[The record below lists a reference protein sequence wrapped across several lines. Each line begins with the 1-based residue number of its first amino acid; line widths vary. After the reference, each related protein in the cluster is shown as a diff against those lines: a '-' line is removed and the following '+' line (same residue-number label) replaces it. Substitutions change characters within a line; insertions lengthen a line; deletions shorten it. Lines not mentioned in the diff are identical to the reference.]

1 MGRKILIVTIIGIIF
16 IVFLITI
23 KNASTQN
30 EAYSIIYSGPH
41 GNLSEVKIAALYE
54 KITDRKPDGGRS
66 LDEAVN
72 VLKQTQADLIFLG
85 FWTWTIPAPD
95 SADNMPPELLHRI
108 AEYANTV
115 PKNVPELIRATGY
128 SYEELKNS
136 IPAIKKEMPG
146 VIFVGAIPA
155 EALGRVEVDPVTN
168 EVIDANDTW
177 QMAFDP
183 QKWDISYKCPE
194 NVCKDIPSLKGKL
207 LDKQGIQEYFSLINH
222 LLKPGQKYDRQK
234 AQGYYPDIIN
244 PRFQELLVNRAKK
257 QIDLGADAIWIDL
270 LFIQAESL
278 KKMANDINHPAVK
291 ESYDSASK
299 IIDAIHEYGESKGK
313 RVYVGTWAEPVINY
327 TWQPPNLDFVT
338 ITPTPE
344 EIYSGKFDE
353 RRWGKINL
361 NAEEKFGKI
370 PRFVFIDFGWGNNS
384 PLDVFSQKLNKN
396 QQREWL
402 KKADAF
408 FQRKGMIFVY
418 PVRGGDFAPGAKR
431 LSFGK
436 FAKYDS
442 LALEFDTFETIK
454 KLARIKRE
462 KPLNQG
468 TNNVMEQ

>member
-1 MGRKILIVTIIGIIF
+1 MGKRIIIVTIIVIIS
-16 IVFLITI
+16 IVLFLSI

-41 GNLSEVKIAALYE
+41 GNLSGVKVATLYE

-72 VLKQTQADLIFLG
+72 VLKQTQTDLIFLG

-108 AEYANTV
+108 AEYANTL
-115 PKNVPELIRATGY
+115 PKNVPELIRVTGY

-155 EALGRVEVDPVTN
+155 EALGRVEVDPITN

-222 LLKPGQKYDRQK
+222 LLKPGEKYDWQK

-244 PRFQELLVNRAKK
+244 SRFQELLVNRAKK

-291 ESYDSASK
+291 ESYNSASK

-344 EIYSGKFDE
+344 EIYSGKFDVE
-353 RRWGKINL
+353 KWDTINL
-361 NAEEKFGKI
+361 SIEKRFGKI
-370 PRFVFIDFGWGNNS
+370 PCFVFIDFGWANNS
-384 PLDVFSQKLNKN
+384 PLDVFSQRLSKN

-418 PVRGGDFAPGAKR
+418 PVRGGNFAPGAKR

-442 LALEFDTFETIK
+442 LAPEFQTYDTIRGLALR
-454 KLARIKRE
+454 KLGGSINTNINRE
-462 KPLNQG
+462 K
-468 TNNVMEQ
+468 